1 MELSVFHNQK
11 EEASLQLQKYRLNKQ
26 AIKEGDG
33 FHFELL
39 HNKTAMVEG
48 LCGSIIY

>member
-1 MELSVFHNQK
+1 MCFPQSI
-11 EEASLQLQKYRLNKQ
+11 EEASLQQQKYRLKKH
-26 AIKEGDG
+26 AIKEGDR
-33 FHFELL
+33 FRCELL